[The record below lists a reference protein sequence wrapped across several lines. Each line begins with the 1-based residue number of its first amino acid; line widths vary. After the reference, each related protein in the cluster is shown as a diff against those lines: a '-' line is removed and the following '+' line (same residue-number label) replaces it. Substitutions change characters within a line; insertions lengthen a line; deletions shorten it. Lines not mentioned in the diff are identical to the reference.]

1 MSQTTGRRD
10 AVAEAHVNGI
20 TISYRVEG
28 QGVPL
33 VLIMGYS
40 GTGDSW
46 IFQKRPFRKR
56 FRVLTFDNRGVG
68 KTDRPDGPYTTRM
81 MADDTVALMDHLEID
96 RAHVLGVS
104 MGGMIAQEVAL
115 NYPERV
121 LKLVLGCTFAGREAP
136 SGYSPDVQRA
146 MGGEEGYTDEE
157 LMNAPVG
164 KLTSTVL
171 SFSFNTFLFKIFIVP
186 LARVRTRL
194 LGMKGLYGQL
204 QACHSHNTLDRLPG
218 LQAPTLVIAGTRDE
232 IIAPESSDVLAN
244 AIPNARLVKVEGGSH
259 AFFMEHPRRF
269 NREVLGFLTE

>member
-1 MSQTTGRRD
+1 MP
-10 AVAEAHVNGI
+10 EAQVNGI

-28 QGVPL
+28 RGEPL
-33 VLIMGYS
+33 VMIMGYS
-40 GTGDSW
+40 GTRDSW

-56 FRVLTFDNRGVG
+56 HRVITFDNRGVG
-68 KTDRPDGPYTTRM
+68 KTDRPDAEYTTRM
-81 MADDTVALMDHLEID
+81 MADDTVALMDHLKID

-121 LKLVLGCTFAGREAP
+121 LKLVLGCTLATREAP
-136 SGYSPDVQRA
+136 GGFSPKLLRA

-157 LMNAPVG
+157 LMSAPVG
-164 KLTSTVL
+164 KLTDTVF
-171 SFSFNTFLFKIFIVP
+171 SHSFNTILFRLFVVP
-186 LARVRTRL
+186 LAKIRNRL
-194 LGMKGLYGQL
+194 NGLEGLSGQL
-204 QACHSHNTLDRLPG
+204 QACHNHNTLDRLPG
-218 LQAPTLVIAGTRDE
+218 LQVPTLVIAGTRDE

-269 NREVLGFLTE
+269 NREVLEFLAE